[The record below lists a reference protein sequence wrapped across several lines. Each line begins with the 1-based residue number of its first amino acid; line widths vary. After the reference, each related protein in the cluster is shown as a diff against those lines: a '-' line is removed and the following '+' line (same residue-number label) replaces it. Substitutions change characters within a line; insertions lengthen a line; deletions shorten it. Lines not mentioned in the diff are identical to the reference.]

1 MSDPMMP
8 DPMIPDQN
16 EIIRRT
22 IANTIVSHVEN
33 EQQATLGAALL
44 EADLRHRFVGLNT
57 RRSSY
62 WDGDG
67 GGEIEVFCEAVHQG
81 VAPVTIFRW
90 QK

>member
-1 MSDPMMP
+1 MMP
-8 DPMIPDQN
+8 DPMMPDQN

-22 IANTIVSHVEN
+22 IAHPIVSHVEN
-33 EQQATLGAALL
+33 EQQATLGAMIL
-44 EADLRHRFVGLNT
+44 EADLRHRFLGKNT

-90 QK
+90 PR

>member
-8 DPMIPDQN
+8 DPMMPDQN

-22 IANTIVSHVEN
+22 IAHPIVSHVEN
-33 EQQATLGAALL
+33 ESQATLGAALL
-44 EADLRHRFVGLNT
+44 EADLRHRFVGKNT

-90 QK
+90 PR

>member
-1 MSDPMMP
+1 MTDPT
-8 DPMIPDQN
+8 IPDQN

-22 IANTIVSHVEN
+22 IAHPIVSHVEN
-33 EQQATLGAALL
+33 EHQATLRAAIL
-44 EADLRHRFVGLNT
+44 EADLRRRFVGKNI

-90 QK
+90 PK

>member
-1 MSDPMMP
+1 MIPDQMM
-8 DPMIPDQN
+8 PDQN

-22 IANTIVSHVEN
+22 IAHPIVSHVEN
-33 EQQATLGAALL
+33 EQQATLGAMIL
-44 EADLRHRFVGLNT
+44 EADLRHRFVGKNT

-90 QK
+90 PR

>member
-1 MSDPMMP
+1 MTDPT
-8 DPMIPDQN
+8 IPDQN

-22 IANTIVSHVEN
+22 ISHPIVSHVEN
-33 EQQATLGAALL
+33 EHEATLGAAIL
-44 EADLRHRFVGLNT
+44 EADLRHRFVGKNT

-81 VAPVTIFRW
+81 VAPVAIFRW
-90 QK
+90 PI